1 MIFVAIEHQLYL
13 NKNLIENQKTA
24 IFNSWKISLNQ
35 YEGEVINKKFWFN
48 FQSWGLK
55 LYLKYFLIEIKLVVK
70 KGISKMEFLFNL
82 EKQNV

>member
-35 YEGEVINKKFWFN
+35 YEGEVINKN
-48 FQSWGLK
+48 SGS
-55 LYLKYFLIEIKLVVK
+55 
-70 KGISKMEFLFNL
+70 ISNL
-82 EKQNV
+82 GV